1 MILAIA
7 WLAGIFAVVGV
18 VQQFFG
24 TLLVERFAAEP
35 KQTPVTTPPVS
46 ILKPLCGIE
55 PLTELALES
64 FFLIEYPVFQL
75 VFGVQSADDPVLQV
89 VDKLRARYPDHDVAL
104 VIDSTL
110 HGSNRKVS
118 NLINMQPFA
127 KYETLVMSD
136 ADIHVPP
143 YFLGTVIAAL
153 QQPNVGLVTTLY
165 TALPGTPHLAT
176 LLGTNQINYNFL
188 PGALL
193 ARKFGRRD
201 CLGVTMA
208 LTRQTLAQAGG
219 LQAVAN
225 HLGDDQVMGRLV
237 QAKGYSL
244 TLANVIPATTVPESN
259 FRELYSHE
267 LRWARTIRALVP
279 LAYTTLIL
287 QMSLFWAVI
296 CVLVSTGY
304 WAAWIL
310 FFATLLI
317 RHRLARR
324 IDAALRLTKAGDAW
338 MFVLRDMISATI
350 YIASFLGNNVNWRGQ
365 QMRTD
370 QGKATAPGSAA
381 STTPRVEPLL

>member
-1 MILAIA
+1 
-7 WLAGIFAVVGV
+7 
-18 VQQFFG
+18 
-24 TLLVERFAAEP
+24 
-35 KQTPVTTPPVS
+35 
-46 ILKPLCGIE
+46 
-55 PLTELALES
+55 
-64 FFLIEYPVFQL
+64 
-75 VFGVQSADDPVLQV
+75 
-89 VDKLRARYPDHDVAL
+89 
-104 VIDSTL
+104 
-110 HGSNRKVS
+110 
-118 NLINMQPFA
+118 
-127 KYETLVMSD
+127 
-136 ADIHVPP
+136 
-143 YFLGTVIAAL
+143 
-153 QQPNVGLVTTLY
+153 
-165 TALPGTPHLAT
+165 
-176 LLGTNQINYNFL
+176 
-188 PGALL
+188 
-193 ARKFGRRD
+193 
-201 CLGVTMA
+201 MA

-296 CVLVSTGY
+296 CVVVSTGY

>member
-1 MILAIA
+1 VIHAIA
-7 WLAGIFAVVGV
+7 WLAGIFTVVGV

-24 TLLVERFAAEP
+24 TLLVERFAVEP
-35 KQTPVTTPPVS
+35 RQIPAVTPPVS
-46 ILKPLCGIE
+46 ILKPLCGID

-75 VFGVQSADDPVLQV
+75 VFGVQSATDPVLEV
-89 VDKLRARYPDHDVAL
+89 LGRLRTRYPDHDVVL

-118 NLINMQPFA
+118 NLINMQAFA
-127 KYETLVMSD
+127 KYDTLVMSD

-208 LTRQTLAQAGG
+208 LTRETLAQAGG

-237 QAKGYSL
+237 RAKGYGL
-244 TLANVIPATTVPESN
+244 TLANVIPATTVPEAN
-259 FRELYSHE
+259 FRELYFHE

-279 LAYTTLIL
+279 LAYSTLIL
-287 QMSLFWAVI
+287 QMSLFWAVA
-296 CVLVSTGY
+296 CVVLSAGN

-324 IDAALRLTKAGDAW
+324 IDAALRLAKAGDAW
-338 MFVLRDMISATI
+338 VFVLRDLISAVI

-370 QGKATAPGSAA
+370 QGKKPAPS
-381 STTPRVEPLL
+381 STPSVEPLL

>member
-1 MILAIA
+1 MIHAIA
-7 WLAGIFAVVGV
+7 WLAGICALVGLG
-18 VQQFFG
+18 QQFVG
-24 TLLVERFAAEP
+24 TLLVSRFAAQPQLVPE
-35 KQTPVTTPPVS
+35 VAPPVS
-46 ILKPLCGIE
+46 ILKPLCGVD

-64 FFLIEYPVFQL
+64 FFLIDYPVFQL
-75 VFGVQSADDPVLQV
+75 VFGVQSPTDPVL
-89 VDKLRARYPDHDVAL
+89 DILDRLCARYPAQDVAL

-118 NLINMQPFA
+118 NLINMLTFA
-127 KYETLVMSD
+127 KHDTLVMSD

-143 YFLGTVIAAL
+143 YFLGTVIASL

-176 LLGTNQINYNFL
+176 LLGANQINYNFL

-193 ARKFGRRD
+193 ARKLGRRD
-201 CLGVTMA
+201 ALGVTMA
-208 LTRQTLAQAGG
+208 LTRSTLEQAGG

-237 QAKGYSL
+237 RAKGYAL
-244 TLANVIPATTVPESN
+244 TLANVIPATTVPEAN
-259 FRELYSHE
+259 FGELFSHE

-279 LAYTTLIL
+279 FAYSTLIL
-287 QMSLFWAVI
+287 QMSLFWAIV
-296 CVLVSTGY
+296 CLGASGGY

-310 FFATLLI
+310 FFATLLV
-317 RHRLARR
+317 RHWLARR
-324 IDAALRLTKAGDAW
+324 IDRALRLSKAGDAW
-338 MFVLRDMISATI
+338 LFVVRDLFSATI

-370 QGKATAPGSAA
+370 QGKKPAA
-381 STTPRVEPLL
+381 STTPSSTPSAEPLL